1 MRMKLSVLK
10 QLIKEEFLREIK
22 VDTRRAKLV
31 KVGNNWELA
40 VGDYIT
46 MSYEASFNMPAGYK
60 LMPAVLP
67 RLFQEGNNIHLLVY
81 YDLDNEIV
89 YESDIDKIKSILD
102 SNRVEYSYDDEEN
115 NGDFIIS
122 TDQIANWDSFTEK

>member
-81 YDLDNEIV
+81 YDLDNEEAFNYLSPKQIGSKSV
-89 YESDIDKIKSILD
+89 FDYLLCLGIFIKLRI
-102 SNRVEYSYDDEEN
+102 
-115 NGDFIIS
+115 
-122 TDQIANWDSFTEK
+122 